1 MTKKLSRRYSRL
13 LLVAIMAPS
22 MAFLMT
28 LFETLVRIGFLTPN
42 FLEIWMG
49 SFSIGLAV
57 IFPLALILSRI
68 AGKVV
73 DKMTIKD
80 EIQ

>member
-1 MTKKLSRRYSRL
+1 MTKKLSRKYSRL

-22 MAFLMT
+22 MAFFMT
-28 LFETLVRIGFLTPN
+28 LLETLVRIGLLAPN
-42 FLEIWMG
+42 FLAIWMG
-49 SFSIGLAV
+49 SFAIGLAV

-73 DKMTIKD
+73 DKVTIKE
-80 EIQ
+80 EI

>member
-1 MTKKLSRRYSRL
+1 MMKKLSRKYSRL

-22 MAFLMT
+22 MAFFMT
-28 LFETLVRIGFLTPN
+28 LLETVVRIGFLAPN

-49 SFSIGLAV
+49 SFAIGLAV

-68 AGKVV
+68 AGKAV
-73 DKMTIKD
+73 DKVTIKE
-80 EIQ
+80 EI

>member
-1 MTKKLSRRYSRL
+1 MTKKLPRKYSRL

-22 MAFLMT
+22 MAFFMT
-28 LFETLVRIGFLTPN
+28 LLESLVRIGLPAPN
-42 FLEIWMG
+42 FLETWMS
-49 SFSIGLAV
+49 SFAIGLAV

-73 DKMTIKD
+73 DKVTIKE
-80 EIQ
+80 EI

>member
-1 MTKKLSRRYSRL
+1 MTKKASRKYSRL

-22 MAFLMT
+22 MAFFMS

-42 FLEIWMG
+42 FLEIWMR
-49 SFSIGLAV
+49 SFAIGLAV

-68 AGKVV
+68 AGKAV
-73 DKMTIKD
+73 DKMTIKE

>member
-22 MAFLMT
+22 MAFFMT
-28 LFETLVRIGFLTPN
+28 LLETLVRIGLLAPSFLA
-42 FLEIWMG
+42 IWMS
-49 SFSIGLAV
+49 SFAIGLAV

-68 AGKVV
+68 AGEVV
-73 DKMTIKD
+73 DKVTIKE
-80 EIQ
+80 EI